1 MQILSLVWGI
11 LAMGG
16 LVVGFTP
23 CLGWLN
29 WFNIPFAGV
38 GLVVSAVTLAGAKD
52 DKRGAALAGTI
63 CCGLAVVVGLVRL
76 WLGGGVV

>member
-1 MQILSLVWGI
+1 MQNLSLVWGI
-11 LAMGG
+11 LATGG
-16 LVVGFTP
+16 LVVAFAP

-38 GLVVSAVTLAGAKD
+38 GLVLSAVTLANAKD
-52 DKRGAALAGTI
+52 ENRGGALTGTI
-63 CCGLAVVVGLVRL
+63 CCSLAVVIGLVRL

>member
-1 MQILSLVWGI
+1 MQILSRVWGI

-16 LVVGFTP
+16 LIVHFTP

-29 WFNIPFAGV
+29 WLNIPFAGT
-38 GLVVSAVTLAGAKD
+38 GLVLSAVTLSSAPSESRSAP
-52 DKRGAALAGTI
+52 LAGTI
-63 CCGLAVVVGLVRL
+63 CCGLAVTVGRVRL